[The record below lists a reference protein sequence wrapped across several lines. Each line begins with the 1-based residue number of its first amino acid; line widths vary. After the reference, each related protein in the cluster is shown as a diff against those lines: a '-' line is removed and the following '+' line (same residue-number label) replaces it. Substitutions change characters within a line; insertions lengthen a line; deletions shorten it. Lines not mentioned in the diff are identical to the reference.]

1 MKSNLTEN
9 FNGAKSGGFIYTA
22 TLILFLIISLVGRTV
37 LTAIN
42 ISYTA
47 YYAVSSLFSVS
58 AFLCAACFYARFNRG
73 KRFFTKFAPVYVV
86 PSFLLAAGMFLG
98 LGFLNE
104 LVAEGVKSV
113 GGVVPNVEIPL
124 DTPFQYILFTVL
136 LCVFPAIAEEIFF
149 RGVLTERLSGVKT
162 AAGVFTVALCFALYH
177 GSVAQLFYQF
187 IYGLGLGFLTLK
199 AKSVI
204 PAIVAHFVNNFAVL
218 SFTYFNL
225 SVDLTNT
232 VLIII
237 GSAILVNFVLFLIFY
252 DKKPRAERACTENIK
267 DFYIPF
273 GFIGVAVAV
282 LLIVL
287 SALPLAA

>member
-1 MKSNLTEN
+1 MTEN
-9 FNGAKSGGFIYTA
+9 FKGAKSGGFIYTV
-22 TLILFLIISLVGRTV
+22 TLILFLIISLVGRAV
-37 LTAIN
+37 LTAFHL
-42 ISYTA
+42 SDTA

-58 AFLCAACFYARFNRG
+58 AFLCAACFYVRFNRD
-73 KRFFTKFAPVYVV
+73 KRFFVKFKPLYVL
-86 PSFLLAAGMFLG
+86 PPLLLAAGMLLG
-98 LGFLNE
+98 LGFLNS

-113 GGVVPNVEIPL
+113 GGVVSDVQIPL
-124 DTPFQYILFTVL
+124 DTPFQYVLFTVL

-149 RGVLTERLSGVKT
+149 RGILTEHLSGVKT
-162 AAGVFTVALCFALYH
+162 VAGIFTVALCFALYH

-204 PAIVAHFVNNFAVL
+204 PAVIAHFTNNFTVL
-218 SFTYFNL
+218 SIEYFDV
-225 SVDLTNT
+225 SVDLKNP
-232 VLIII
+232 LIIAI
-237 GSAILVNFVLFLIFY
+237 GAALLAGFVLFLIFY
-252 DKKPRAERACTENIK
+252 DRKPLSARINAESIK

-273 GFIGVAVAV
+273 GIIGVAVSV